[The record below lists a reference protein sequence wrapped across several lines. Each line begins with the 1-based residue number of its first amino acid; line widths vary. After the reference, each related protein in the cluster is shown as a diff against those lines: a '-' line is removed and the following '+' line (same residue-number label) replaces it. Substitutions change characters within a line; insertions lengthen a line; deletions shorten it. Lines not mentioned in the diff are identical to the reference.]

1 MLSRPAAICL
11 PDGALFRLFIF
22 HAAANYSGNMM
33 KKILLALC
41 VPVLV
46 FWGSINIPVFAL
58 ASDQIAVI
66 DEAGIFGDR
75 LDEVE
80 QAVDELLAIGADV
93 RVRTLASYG
102 DAGNLDRYEQELEE
116 NSPSWTDPYGVR
128 KNNLIVVLISLEE
141 RETGIY
147 YGSYWEDA
155 LGDNWLYI
163 QSDIMNSYFR
173 EGEYA
178 TGTVKGLEEIQRLI
192 EQDGQVQPPASKSSA
207 PWWIA
212 LVMVVTVTVA
222 VLGFLWQRNRKR
234 VKSARQKALLAKQGA
249 AAGINELNDTLQ
261 MLEIKV
267 NVTGQRASSDKAESL
282 NRELAKARLVA
293 VQSSERYSQLAH
305 SAGNPENPKMG
316 EVELKN
322 IESEYTKI
330 LAKLNEARQM
340 VTNIDGQAEAIL
352 RMADSFPQKAAQTS
366 RAIEEALI
374 RIEQLKKDG
383 YKTRYPAEL
392 LSGGSLILEQAR
404 SEASGRR
411 FDQALKLVEQA
422 DEQIQKSIQ
431 ATENLPQ
438 KKEQAEVSS
447 GLLQQ
452 RIEKVKEY
460 VIQGREKF
468 NSLAE
473 QYNEDSWQSVQG
485 NGTEAEN
492 RVIWAEQALEQ
503 ARQAC
508 DEQQQEWHLALE
520 LISNANSWLDEA
532 QALISSVFKLA
543 ESLKIEQ
550 SAAPGEIAAAQAD
563 IDLAWDYINKHDDDI
578 RESLEDELKAAENK
592 NKLARKELG
601 CEKPDYFKVNRLA
614 REANEAADRILA
626 QARDEHE
633 AAQRLRAKAA
643 SARRDASAR
652 VSIARDYINDHRAVV
667 KSGALGYLNRAETI
681 LKQAE
686 TAVNPQEQLS
696 LATKAETEADRAYK
710 TATGDVNKSFQGPWP
725 ISGNPSTGSSIDIA
739 PILWTALGSIL
750 SNSGNWGSQRPSNPR
765 PFGTSGGSSWSSGR
779 SSPSRGGGS
788 TSWGSRSTSSRSF
801 GGSRGGGGSSRW

>member
-33 KKILLALC
+33 KKILIALC

-46 FWGSINIPVFAL
+46 FWGSINISVFAL

-520 LISNANSWLDEA
+520 LISKANSWLDEA

-550 SAAPGEIAAAQAD
+550 SAAPGELAAAQAD

-652 VSIARDYINDHRAVV
+652 VSIARDYINDHRAVI

-696 LATKAETEADRAYK
+696 LATKAEAEADRAYK

-765 PFGTSGGSSWSSGR
+765 PFGTSGGSSWSSRR

>member
-1 MLSRPAAICL
+1 M
-11 PDGALFRLFIF
+11 
-22 HAAANYSGNMM
+22 
-33 KKILLALC
+33 
-41 VPVLV
+41 
-46 FWGSINIPVFAL
+46 
-58 ASDQIAVI
+58 
-66 DEAGIFGDR
+66 
-75 LDEVE
+75 
-80 QAVDELLAIGADV
+80 
-93 RVRTLASYG
+93 
-102 DAGNLDRYEQELEE
+102 
-116 NSPSWTDPYGVR
+116 
-128 KNNLIVVLISLEE
+128 
-141 RETGIY
+141 
-147 YGSYWEDA
+147 
-155 LGDNWLYI
+155 
-163 QSDIMNSYFR
+163 
-173 EGEYA
+173 
-178 TGTVKGLEEIQRLI
+178 
-192 EQDGQVQPPASKSSA
+192 
-207 PWWIA
+207 
-212 LVMVVTVTVA
+212 
-222 VLGFLWQRNRKR
+222 
-234 VKSARQKALLAKQGA
+234 
-249 AAGINELNDTLQ
+249 
-261 MLEIKV
+261 
-267 NVTGQRASSDKAESL
+267 
-282 NRELAKARLVA
+282 
-293 VQSSERYSQLAH
+293 
-305 SAGNPENPKMG
+305 
-316 EVELKN
+316 
-322 IESEYTKI
+322 
-330 LAKLNEARQM
+330 
-340 VTNIDGQAEAIL
+340 
-352 RMADSFPQKAAQTS
+352 
-366 RAIEEALI
+366 
-374 RIEQLKKDG
+374 
-383 YKTRYPAEL
+383 
-392 LSGGSLILEQAR
+392 
-404 SEASGRR
+404 
-411 FDQALKLVEQA
+411 
-422 DEQIQKSIQ
+422 
-431 ATENLPQ
+431 
-438 KKEQAEVSS
+438 SS

-520 LISNANSWLDEA
+520 LISKANSWLDEA

-550 SAAPGEIAAAQAD
+550 SAAPGELAAAQAD

-696 LATKAETEADRAYK
+696 LATKAEAEADRAYK

-765 PFGTSGGSSWSSGR
+765 PFGTSGGSSWSSRR

>member
-1 MLSRPAAICL
+1 
-11 PDGALFRLFIF
+11 LFIF

-383 YKTRYPAEL
+383 YKTRYPVEL

-532 QALISSVFKLA
+532 QTLISSLFKLA

-696 LATKAETEADRAYK
+696 LATKAEAEADRAYK